1 MMGHVFFR
9 QGGLFVLLRTLLG
22 IVTTAICCAAGAQ
35 QSASTLPVRLNI
47 SFSCDCPHQWR
58 GEISLSSG
66 FFWNSVPL
74 NSDRGASAT
83 FQRTGEKNGL
93 LRFSSSEPSSF
104 CGVQTTAVLPPDG
117 SISLSVIAG
126 NGRPTQ
132 KTIRLSEIINAPVHL
147 TLDGNQLT
155 IQRAPG
161 DTIPLS
167 VSRLGG
173 ERFAQKGGAY
183 AQSASPSMVFDP
195 NETLI
200 LGLFT
205 RYLRKTGSGQ
215 SFHISLLGSQSDI
228 PIWTSTVDISDAP
241 DTRPRLDVEVPL
253 KGILGPFRVKI
264 DLVTPTGKSRYPLLG
279 QKGQT
284 NTVLDSRIIE
294 GVVVEPP
301 AEGSKV
307 ERLAELRGRL
317 LETVDPTNP
326 SWWQIFSKNKL
337 LSGPAIHEDGEPE
350 TLRGQEPSIPLW
362 TNELPGKEYFDGL
375 RAKIPSVPFDAHWG
389 QWDSFWQHS
398 LGSGHLSTRKIGHDS
413 FAQLGPAAN
422 SPLKA
427 WEAYTI
433 PIKEPGKAH
442 LLEIDYPADQP
453 MALGVSIL
461 EPSVTGGV
469 FPRTIDGGVHVS
481 ASDIS
486 DRISGRVLRYQLLFW
501 PKTMT
506 PTILMTAPKEG
517 LPAIY
522 GRIKIYR
529 ARDQWEPRP
538 QAGGRDFTAVMSRP
552 LLCDQFSAPRKKGSI
567 GVMGAEDWNSF
578 DAASARLAQYL
589 NVAGYNSLIMSVAA
603 DGSALY
609 PSEILRPN
617 PKFDGGIFL
626 PNGEDPV
633 RKDVPELIYRRF
645 NQRGMTFIPMLDLN
659 APLPELEENAAGD
672 DLFWIGPDGKRLK
685 IAAPDGQVTPYNI
698 LHPRVQEALLRAVT
712 ELLLRYAH
720 HPSFGGVALEL
731 SDTGPMLLPND
742 PICGLD
748 DTLFASFVSALL
760 ANTPVTDELK
770 AALSEAAASRDA
782 ERFARRA
789 ALLQG
794 DVQIYWLSWRAACV
808 HTLCEKIAA
817 TIKSVHPAAR
827 LHLVWTA
834 PPRDGFSGAIFAS
847 PHQRAARRREAMV
860 RCGYDPKL
868 YTDDDSIILYR
879 PGRVAD
885 GSTLRTLESGDAQS
899 RGCVAL
905 YPKSGPEGYLQ
916 GTYFHHDSE
925 ARHLTSFDAASP
937 FRPTFTSLE
946 TLLVPSE
953 EENLRRFTHQLA
965 VADTLRFAEGGRM
978 LPLGGEDSLAEWID
992 VWRELPNRPF
1002 QTYCTETGA
1011 DGGQESLQPVVVR
1024 TLSTEQGRWIYLL
1037 NDAPYHCGVHL
1048 SVSAEAGT
1056 PYETFVGGRAA
1067 AEAESSGGRISWQLS
1082 LRPYDLVAMRIT
1094 DPDCVIAEVQVNRP
1108 DEICSAGGRI
1118 QRAIE
1123 KAADRLQ
1130 IAATGTQIEVD
1141 NPGFNLAITQERTVA
1156 AESDGKK
1163 SSRLGLDISYVN
1175 ILKKNAPQEETSN
1188 GDIPG
1193 WVILTQDTGGACDG
1207 GVLLDHTTVH
1217 EGDASL
1223 RLKCSSLPVAV
1234 MSRPFVPS
1242 ASGRLFVNLAFG
1254 IPEGTKELPLQISLV
1269 GSSADRQWTRTLQ
1282 PGEALLR
1289 SIERKRASGQ
1299 VTAVDGIIWT
1309 REVLLFDTL
1318 PIEGLEQTSLRFDL
1332 TGPGV
1337 VWLDDMRLY
1346 DTALLRSEQ
1355 EDLAQCVASAARA
1368 CGEDRFADAA
1378 ALLEL
1383 PAMEILA
1390 RCVPEEALANAP
1402 PRPEYVR
1409 FDQQPPEVAA
1419 QTDSVGGSPP
1429 EEKKNFFK
1437 RIIPW

>member
-9 QGGLFVLLRTLLG
+9 HGGLFVLLRTLLG
-22 IVTTAICCAAGAQ
+22 IAATAICCAAGAQ
-35 QSASTLPVRLNI
+35 QSASTLPVRLNL
-47 SFSCDCPHQWR
+47 SFSCDTPHPWR
-58 GEISLSSG
+58 GQITLSSG

-74 NSDRGASAT
+74 GSDRGASAT

-93 LRFSSSEPSSF
+93 LRFSSPEPSAF

-117 SISLSVIAG
+117 SLSVSLNGG
-126 NGRPTQ
+126 NGQPAQ
-132 KTIRLSEIINAPVHL
+132 KSIRLSEILSAPVHL
-147 TLDGNQLT
+147 TLDGNRLT
-155 IQRAPG
+155 VERAPG

-195 NETLI
+195 DETLI

-205 RYLRKTGSGQ
+205 RYLRKTGTGQ
-215 SFHISLLGSQSDI
+215 SFHISLLASQSDI
-228 PIWTSTVDISDAP
+228 PIWTSCVDISDTP
-241 DTRPRLDVEVPL
+241 DARPRLDVEVPL
-253 KGILGPFRVKI
+253 RGVLGPFRVKI
-264 DLVTPTGKSRYPLLG
+264 DLVTPTAKSRYPLLG
-279 QKGQT
+279 QKDKAD
-284 NTVLDSRIIE
+284 TVLESRTIE
-294 GVVVEPP
+294 GVVVAPP
-301 AEGSKV
+301 VEGSKV
-307 ERLAELRGRL
+307 GRVAELRGRL

-337 LSGPAIHEDGEPE
+337 LSGPTVPEDDRPD
-350 TLRGQEPSIPLW
+350 TLRGQEPNIPLW
-362 TNELPGKEYFDGL
+362 TGELPGKEYFDGL
-375 RAKIPSVPFDAHWG
+375 RAKIPSMQFDTHWG
-389 QWDSFWQHS
+389 QWDSFWQHP
-398 LGSGHLSTRKIGHDS
+398 LGSGHLSTRKIGHDN
-413 FAQLGPAAN
+413 FAQLGPVAN
-422 SPLKA
+422 SPVKA

-453 MALGVSIL
+453 MAMGVTIL

-469 FPRTIDGGVHVS
+469 FPRTIDGGVLVS
-481 ASDIS
+481 SSEIS
-486 DRISGRVLRYQLLFW
+486 DRLSGRVLRYQLLFW

-538 QAGGRDFTAVMSRP
+538 RTDGRDFTAVMSRP
-552 LLCDQFSAPRKKGSI
+552 LLCDQFSAPRQKGSI

-578 DAASARLAQYL
+578 DAASARLTQYL
-589 NVAGYNSLIMSVAA
+589 NLAGYNSLIMSVAA

-645 NQRGMTFIPMLDLN
+645 NQCGMTFIPMLDLN
-659 APLPELEENAAGD
+659 APLCELEENPAGD
-672 DLFWIGPDGKRLK
+672 NLFWIGPDGSRLK
-685 IAAPDGQVTPYNI
+685 IAAPDGQITPYNI
-698 LHPRVQEALLRAVT
+698 LHPQVQETLLRAVS

-742 PICGLD
+742 PVYGLD
-748 DTLFASFVSALL
+748 DTLFGCFVSALL

-770 AALSEAAASRDA
+770 AALTKEAAARDA

-817 TIKSVHPAAR
+817 TIKSVRPEAR

-834 PPRDGFSGAIFAS
+834 PPRDGFSGALFAS
-847 PHQRAARRREAMV
+847 PHQRAARRREAMI

-868 YTDDDSIILYR
+868 YTDDESIILYR
-879 PGRVAD
+879 PGRVDDA
-885 GSTLRTLESGDAQS
+885 STLRTLQSRDAQS
-899 RGCVAL
+899 RDSLAL
-905 YPKSGPEGYLQ
+905 YPQSALEYLEGA
-916 GTYFHHDSE
+916 YFHHDSE
-925 ARHLTSFDAASP
+925 ARRLTSFDAASP
-937 FRPTFTSLE
+937 FHPTFTSLE

-1002 QTYCTETGA
+1002 QTYCPEA
-1011 DGGQESLQPVVVR
+1011 DGGQVSLQPVVVR
-1024 TLSTEQGRWIYLL
+1024 TLPTEQGRWIYLL

-1048 SVSAEAGT
+1048 SVKAEAGA

-1067 AEAESSGGRISWQLS
+1067 AEAESSGGHINWQLS

-1094 DPDCVIAEVQVNRP
+1094 DPNCVIDSVQVTRP

-1130 IAATGTQIEVD
+1130 IAAVGTQIEID
-1141 NPGFNLAITQERTVA
+1141 NPGFNLAIAQERAVA

-1175 ILKKNAPQEETSN
+1175 ILKKNAPQEEASG

-1193 WVILTQDTGGACDG
+1193 WVVLSQGGGSAERG
-1207 GVLLDHTTVH
+1207 GVQLDHTTVH

-1223 RLKCSSLPVAV
+1223 RLNCSSLPVAV

-1242 ASGRLFVNLAFG
+1242 GSGRLFVNIAFG
-1254 IPEGTKELPLQISLV
+1254 IPEGTKELPLQISLI
-1269 GSSADRQWTRTLQ
+1269 GSGADRQWTRTLQ
-1282 PGEALLR
+1282 PGPALLR
-1289 SIERKRASGQ
+1289 SIEQKRASGQ
-1299 VTAVDGIIWT
+1299 AAAVDGIIWT

-1337 VWLDDMRLY
+1337 IWLDDMRLY

-1355 EDLAQCVASAARA
+1355 DDLAQCVASAARA

-1390 RCVPEEALANAP
+1390 RCVPEEALADAP

-1419 QTDSVGGSPP
+1419 RTDSGDDTAP